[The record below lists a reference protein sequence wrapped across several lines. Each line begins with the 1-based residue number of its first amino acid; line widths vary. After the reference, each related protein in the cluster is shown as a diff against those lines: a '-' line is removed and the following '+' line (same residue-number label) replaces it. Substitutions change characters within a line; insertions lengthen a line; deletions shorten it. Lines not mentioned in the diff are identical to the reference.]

1 MPHAQSSTGL
11 SLSALAVI
19 AVSLSGCVSG
29 PSFSEIL
36 EGRPFAIVTLEL
48 AS

>member
-1 MPHAQSSTGL
+1 MHRARGFTGF

-36 EGRPFAIVTLEL
+36 EGRPFAVVTLEL